1 MKHRLFFPLAVAAV
15 LIACSSTAFTQQETA
30 SGENNEKKAE
40 LQGTVDKAAVAVRE
54 FRGQEDVEALL
65 ARASGVIIYPNIL
78 KGAFVFGGEGG
89 TGVLLSRSDEGGWSS
104 PAFIT
109 YGAASFGLQAGV
121 ESATVLMI
129 IMNDKT
135 LQRFAN
141 GEVELGAGI
150 SVAAGQGVKG
160 KPLTTDK
167 LSDVYYFARAKGA
180 FAGLDLKGGVN
191 QPRNGLNADYY
202 GEEASTPAIVI
213 DRTITT
219 DDAEALQ
226 EALSS

>member
-1 MKHRLFFPLAVAAV
+1 MRRRFLLILTAAV
-15 LIACSSTAFTQQETA
+15 VLVGCSTSTTQQATS
-30 SGENNEKKAE
+30 SGESDEKKAD
-40 LQGTVDKAAVAVRE
+40 LQAVVDQATITARE
-54 FRGQEDVEALL
+54 FRGQEDVDALL

-89 TGVLLSRSDEGGWSS
+89 TGVLLSRTDAGGWSS
-104 PAFIT
+104 PAFMT

-121 ESATVLMI
+121 ESANVLMI
-129 IMNDKT
+129 IMNDQA

-141 GEVELGAGI
+141 GEVELGTNI
-150 SVAAGQGVKG
+150 SVAAGEGFKG
-160 KPLTTDK
+160 QPFSTDQ

-180 FAGLDLKGGVN
+180 FAGMNLKGGVN
-191 QPRNGLNADYY
+191 QPRPGLNTDYY
-202 GEEASTPAIVI
+202 GQEAPTPAIVI

>member
-1 MKHRLFFPLAVAAV
+1 MKCRLFLALAVAVALV
-15 LIACSSTAFTQQETA
+15 GCSTASTQHAT
-30 SGENNEKKAE
+30 SGGENNEKKAE
-40 LQGTVDKAAVAVRE
+40 LQATVDQAAIAAQE
-54 FRGQEDVEALL
+54 FRGQEDVDALL
-65 ARASGVIIYPNIL
+65 ARASGVVIYPNIL

-89 TGVLLSRSDEGGWSS
+89 TGVLLSRTDAGGWSS

-121 ESATVLMI
+121 ESASVLMI
-129 IMNDKT
+129 IMNDQT
-135 LQRFAN
+135 LQRFAS
-141 GEVELGAGI
+141 GEVELGTNI
-150 SVAAGQGVKG
+150 SVAAGEGFKG
-160 KPLTTDK
+160 KPLSTDQ

-180 FAGLDLKGGVN
+180 FAGLNLKGGVN

-202 GEEASTPAIVI
+202 GQEAPTSAIVL

>member
-1 MKHRLFFPLAVAAV
+1 
-15 LIACSSTAFTQQETA
+15 
-30 SGENNEKKAE
+30 
-40 LQGTVDKAAVAVRE
+40 
-54 FRGQEDVEALL
+54 
-65 ARASGVIIYPNIL
+65 
-78 KGAFVFGGEGG
+78 
-89 TGVLLSRSDEGGWSS
+89 
-104 PAFIT
+104 
-109 YGAASFGLQAGV
+109 
-121 ESATVLMI
+121 
-129 IMNDKT
+129 
-135 LQRFAN
+135 LQRFAS
-141 GEVELGAGI
+141 GEVELGTGI

-202 GEEASTPAIVI
+202 GQEAPTPAIVI
-213 DRTITT
+213 DRTVTT